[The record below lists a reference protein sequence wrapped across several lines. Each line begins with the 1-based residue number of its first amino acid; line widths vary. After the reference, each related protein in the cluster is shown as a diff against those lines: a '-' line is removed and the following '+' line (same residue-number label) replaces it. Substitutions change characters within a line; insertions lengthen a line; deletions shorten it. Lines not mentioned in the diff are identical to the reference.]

1 MTFKQ
6 GRLVLYMKLSEKTIF
21 TFESVFSVAYIYVVA
36 GQRHKPLNCASKY
49 KHLMPKQINI
59 ILGI

>member
-21 TFESVFSVAYIYVVA
+21 TFESVFSVAYI
-36 GQRHKPLNCASKY
+36 
-49 KHLMPKQINI
+49 
-59 ILGI
+59 